1 MEEFTHTFLSL
12 SIQSH
17 AVEIVAQHMC
27 TDLPDSFNH
36 SFLGLCGY
44 SMSRVAAQRCLREA
58 GMSMGDVDVV
68 ELHDCFAPA
77 EVCFV
82 GSGTPVY
89 LSVDHKQYLLSAT
102 LIMNITETKKPQNQ
116 TLIDMKRG
124 LECMSLPIAS
134 LKCNGMISAYL
145 MSG

>member
-12 SIQSH
+12 PMQNH

-82 GSGTPVY
+82 GSGTPVC
-89 LSVDHKQYLLSAT
+89 LFVDHKQYVISAT
-102 LIMNITETKKPQNQ
+102 LIMNITEAKNLRTRP
-116 TLIDMKRG
+116 
-124 LECMSLPIAS
+124 S
-134 LKCNGMISAYL
+134 
-145 MSG
+145 